1 MSTFEELLESMT
13 ADEARTLLREL
24 VITSPAQIAEE
35 VLDTPTTSEAAIVYA
50 LGEAEATRS
59 EDRAFFARSACR
71 STATAPY
78 LRVIA
83 REQHSLAPK
92 EQTFAT
98 TGMDWENTSDSTYG
112 PYDVG
117 QFIVRNSVSKA
128 LYANTEEV
136 TFPPGTTSTA
146 LTRFGVKAIEAG
158 TESNALPNE
167 ITELE
172 TALNGVT
179 VTNPSAALAQDE
191 ESVEA
196 LNGRID
202 AKIGSLG
209 EPGARGWN
217 TGATTTAFEAVAK
230 NGPDDGG
237 GCIREDG
244 SRIDVT
250 RTQVVRD
257 DLTGDIT
264 LYVADD
270 DGPLVTGDV
279 TTVEEAVQLYTEW
292 LGLNV
297 AVENSTLVTVTYSG
311 TLTIYSKGAAA
322 SDTAILTQIDTELL
336 SAGRALQIGE
346 GPTLDYGRNA
356 ILNAGDSSK
365 ATTFRVKSLVLSAPL
380 ADTTLADGEVVSMVR
395 GTITIVRE

>member
-1 MSTFEELLESMT
+1 MSTFVELLEPMT
-13 ADEARTLLREL
+13 ADEGRTLLREL
-24 VITSPAQIAEE
+24 VITSPAQIPAE
-35 VLDTPTTSEAAIVYA
+35 VLDEPTTSEAAIVYA
-50 LGEAEATRS
+50 LGTAEGSRS
-59 EDRAFFARSACR
+59 EDRAFFAGSATR

-83 REQHSLAPK
+83 EQQFSLPPK
-92 EQTFAT
+92 QQTFAT
-98 TGMDWENTSDSTYG
+98 TTMTYSNSSDSTYG
-112 PYDVG
+112 PYEPG
-117 QFIVRNSVSKA
+117 QFVVRNSVSKK
-128 LYANTEEV
+128 LYVNTEEITNIV
-136 TFPPGTTSTA
+136 VGASA
-146 LTRFGVKAIEAG
+146 VEFGVKAIEAG

-257 DLTGDIT
+257 DVTGEIT

-279 TTVEEAVQLYTEW
+279 TIVEEAVQLYTEW
-292 LGLNV
+292 LGLTV
-297 AVENSTLVTVTYSG
+297 TVENSTLVPVTYSG
-311 TLTIYSKGAAA
+311 TLTIYSRGA
-322 SDTAILTQIDTELL
+322 TANDAEILAQIDAELL
-336 SAGRALQIGE
+336 AAGRLLQIGE
-346 GPTLDYGRNA
+346 GPTLDYGKNA

-365 ATTFRVKSLVLSAPL
+365 ATAFRVKSLVLAAPL
-380 ADTTLADGEVVSMVR
+380 ADTTPADGEVVSMVR
-395 GTITIVRE
+395 GTITIVRV